1 MIKLTNLREFTRE
14 DIPTALQEYLTD
26 KFHQIIRE
34 YALYDMDGMFSVIL
48 LAKDESSYFS
58 DKLLEFWELLT
69 FENVQYIHTVYVPAR
84 TTAKIFIFL
93 TVFLTVT
100 KICWKLKEG
109 VPDIQQ

>member
-1 MIKLTNLREFTRE
+1 MKEVIDMIKLTNLREFTRE

-69 FENVQYIHTVYVPAR
+69 FDNAQYIHTVYVPAEDYSEDLYIPHSNENMR
-84 TTAKIFIFL
+84 EIERR
-93 TVFLTVT
+93 
-100 KICWKLKEG
+100 C
-109 VPDIQQ
+109 P